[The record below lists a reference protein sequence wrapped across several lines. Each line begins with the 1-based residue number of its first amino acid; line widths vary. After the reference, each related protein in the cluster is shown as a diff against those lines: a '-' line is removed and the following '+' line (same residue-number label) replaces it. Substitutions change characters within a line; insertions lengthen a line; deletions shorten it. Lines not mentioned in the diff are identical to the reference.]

1 MSDFSFPNVTWTQ
14 FAQCND
20 NRSYA
25 FEDMCWE
32 LFHIEFLKE
41 NNVPHANHNHPGVEV
56 EPVLEPLREDGSP
69 RRWVSFQAKYFTK
82 DVNYTQIRDSL
93 TTAVKKY
100 KGNLD
105 HIYLF
110 CNQTL
115 TTTSDKYQKTE
126 KIVTDAGMTLQPVSD
141 KDILNLI
148 KKNRAVAEYYFL
160 QRRIKD
166 INLYGRLLDRFSDQY
181 SDHPS
186 IKLMKP
192 DPRLF
197 PKGLPVI
204 DNSKRTATEGKRD
217 AASIKDM
224 ILESW
229 NGAEKKH
236 ILFVGEG
243 GIGKTVAMLTLPN
256 EEWFKAYKIPVIY
269 IPLQI
274 LQNYHGELNSYI
286 NSNYRNE
293 LDGINELATAQWTDH
308 PNLIILLDGFNE
320 IPSKHKQ
327 EAENHIVE
335 WMNKPGVQI
344 ITTSRINTFL
354 NSRFLEYTLQP
365 LPYETSRDYLISTG
379 TIEEDLPPENDSLW
393 KVINVP
399 LMLTMFT
406 QNKSVKKRV
415 SDSAVSKYLDWK
427 DSDNAAHIIWNYLQV
442 ELYRLTF
449 NNGSAVVPSS
459 AAILAVAP
467 YVCYEMAKN
476 GKFYVE
482 QEEFQELLRKAIIFF
497 AKDQTMLPKQIAEIN
512 KHFDELGKEKPFEA
526 SKWEEYFNILSKQ
539 SVLFQKKFNKNGNG
553 KSDSVYVPAHQNFR
567 DALAAV
573 FISECLLN
581 SSGKAGKRE
590 FPKEVLYDTDS
601 YVKDYISELLTDDEL
616 ITIWDFHR
624 VTEPKNGRVTWILMD
639 IIGRK
644 RDYDYSELDFSG
656 LDLTGINLH
665 QLLSRRL
672 DICPLP
678 QNAELLNKTKISFE
692 NLLPEGHAG
701 IVTSASYSSD
711 GKHLASGSSDKT
723 VRIWDLENGTSRV
736 LEGHTDYVASVS
748 YSPDGRYV
756 ASGSSDKT
764 VRIWNLENGTSRVL
778 EGHTDYVASVS
789 YSPDGRYVASG
800 SGDNTVRIWDLE
812 SGTSRVLKGHT
823 LGAVSVSYSPDGKYL
838 ASSSWGIVHIWNL
851 ENGTSRVLE
860 GHTSNVTSVSY
871 SPDRRHLA
879 SASDDKTVRIW
890 DLENGTSHVLEGHVD
905 RVTSVSYSPDGRYLA
920 SGSRNGTVR
929 IWDLESGTSRV
940 LKGHTSNVTSVS
952 YSPDRRHLVSASSDK
967 TVRIWDLENGTSRV
981 LEGNTVDAIS
991 VSITYESI
999 DHISRVSDDSKMSFW
1014 NLESNRIDR
1023 TEWTKCVSYS
1033 MGGKHLA
1040 SISSDNKIHI
1050 WNLENGTMRTL
1061 EEHTER
1067 IDSVLFSMNGKH
1079 LASISSDN
1087 KVRIWDLESGT
1098 SHVLEGSINWKK
1110 SMLFSP
1116 DGKQLAGGSHPDTVC
1131 VWDIENG
1138 TMKELKGHTGNIESM
1153 SYSPDGRHL
1162 ASGSEDSTVRVW
1174 DIESGSSHVLEGCIG
1189 DVTCVSYSP
1198 DGKKLACASYGKKVL
1213 IWDLKNL
1220 NKQELSV
1227 GLVSNDVLLAIL
1239 NILIN
1244 RSSEDIIGTIFGAML
1259 GAIPGVVLFALLGT
1273 ILGSI
1278 LGTMI
1283 GALLGA
1289 ILGVILGLILS
1300 SLHYLEIVSNKV
1312 VDGGFILGTILG
1324 AVLVNRFLSLPVA
1337 VVVIIIGAI
1346 PGAIIGRLVL
1356 GYILQFDYIIDSLS
1370 YSTDGRHLAGSSHN
1384 GRVYIWDLENG
1395 TSRELKVVHKDKVIN
1410 VSYSLD
1416 GRSLIGESNHRR
1428 VYVWDTVTGKIVKKY
1443 RFIENVNLIGANF
1456 MQAIVS
1462 KKDREQLKELGAKA

>member
-20 NRSYA
+20 NRTEA

-110 CNQTL
+110 CNLTL
-115 TTTSDKYQKTE
+115 TTSSKAYKETE
-126 KIVTDAGMTLQPVSD
+126 KIVTDAGMTLQSVSD
-141 KDILNLI
+141 KDILNLV
-148 KKNRAVAEYYFL
+148 KKNRPVAEYYFL

-197 PKGLPVI
+197 PKGLPAI

-497 AKDQTMLPKQIAEIN
+497 AKDQTMLSKQIAEII

-624 VTEPKNGRVTWILMD
+624 VTEPENGRVTWILMD

-644 RDYDYSELDFSG
+644 RNYDYSELDFSD

-678 QNAELLNKTKISFE
+678 QKAELLNKTKISFE
-692 NLLPEGHAG
+692 ILLPEGHAD

-778 EGHTDYVASVS
+778 KGHTHGVQSVS
-789 YSPDGRYVASG
+789 FSPDGRHVASG
-800 SGDNTVRIWDLE
+800 SVDNTVRIWDLE
-812 SGTSRVLKGHT
+812 NGTSRVLKGHT
-823 LGAVSVSYSPDGKYL
+823 LGVASVSYSRDGKHL
-838 ASSSWGIVHIWNL
+838 ASSSWGKVYIWDL
-851 ENGTSRVLE
+851 KNGTRRVLE
-860 GHTSNVTSVSY
+860 GHTSKVTSVSY

-890 DLENGTSHVLEGHVD
+890 DLENGTSHVLGGHID
-905 RVTSVSYSPDGRYLA
+905 DVTSVSYSPDGRYLA

-981 LEGNTVDAIS
+981 LEGHTNNVTS
-991 VSITYESI
+991 VSCSSDGKYLARGSGDGTVRIWDLEIGT
-999 DHISRVSDDSKMSFW
+999 SRVLEGHVDSVTSM
-1014 NLESNRIDR
+1014 
-1023 TEWTKCVSYS
+1023 SYS
-1033 MGGKHLA
+1033 PDGKHLA
-1040 SISSDNKIHI
+1040 SGSRDSTVRI
-1050 WNLENGTMRTL
+1050 WDLENGTCRL
-1061 EEHTER
+1061 LKGRALKIES
-1067 IDSVLFSMNGKH
+1067 ISYSPDGKH
-1079 LASISSDN
+1079 LASTSLDNTIQIWDLENGTSRVLKDHAHSIESVSYSSDGRYLAGGSRDN
-1087 KVRIWDLESGT
+1087 TVRIWDLESGT
-1098 SHVLEGSINWKK
+1098 SRVLEG
-1110 SMLFSP
+1110 
-1116 DGKQLAGGSHPDTVC
+1116 
-1131 VWDIENG
+1131 
-1138 TMKELKGHTGNIESM
+1138 HT
-1153 SYSPDGRHL
+1153 
-1162 ASGSEDSTVRVW
+1162 ST
-1174 DIESGSSHVLEGCIG
+1174 IK
-1189 DVTCVSYSP
+1189 CVSYSP
-1198 DGKKLACASYGKKVL
+1198 DGKHLACAHDKKVL
-1213 IWDLKNL
+1213 IWDLESSE
-1220 NKQELSV
+1220 KQKLSI
-1227 GLVSNDVLLAIL
+1227 GEVSNDGLLAMCCV
-1239 NILIN
+1239 LIN
-1244 RSSEDIIGTIFGAML
+1244 KTSEDIIGAIFGAAL
-1259 GAIPGVVLFALLGT
+1259 GAIPGVVLLALLGT
-1273 ILGSI
+1273 L
-1278 LGTMI
+1278 LGTIFGTII

-1289 ILGVILGLILS
+1289 IIGFIFIFILFMAINFVLRSSTGLSWGLEGLIL
-1300 SLHYLEIVSNKV
+1300 
-1312 VDGGFILGTILG
+1312 GAILGTILG
-1324 AVLVNRFLSLPVA
+1324 AVLVNRFLSMPVA
-1337 VVVIIIGAI
+1337 VFVIIIGAI

-1356 GYILQFDYIIDSLS
+1356 GFVLSFNLIIDSLS
-1370 YSTDGRHLAGSSHN
+1370 YSPDGRHLAGISNN

-1395 TSRELKVVHKDKVIN
+1395 TSRVLKGVHKDKVIN

-1416 GRSLIGESNHRR
+1416 GRSLIGESNLGH
-1428 VYVWDTVTGKIVKKY
+1428 VYIWDTVTGKIVKKY

-1462 KKDREQLKELGAKA
+1462 KKDREQLRELGAKA